1 MLLNRSIICFAHDW
15 HGDPTSKTHVMRILA
30 RENRVLW
37 VNSIGMRRPSVSSRD
52 LKRIVHKL
60 KRGLSACREV
70 EPNLWVV
77 DPLVLPL
84 PGVPAADRLNAL
96 VLASRLRGLCRRHRL
111 SRPIL
116 WSFLPNV
123 HRLVGRLGESLVVYH
138 CVDEYSAFEGVPR
151 EALAAME
158 HELVRRA
165 DLVLT
170 SGQQLRDE
178 RRSLNERVYFV
189 PHGVDV
195 AHFSRALERDAA
207 LPEDIRGIRRPIVG
221 FFGLVADWVD
231 VDLIAALARAR
242 PDWSFVLLGRVVT
255 SVGALDGLSNVH
267 WLGQKPYEALPD
279 YCRAFDVGIVPFRV
293 NDLTLRAN
301 PLKLR
306 EYLAAGLPVVATDL
320 PEVVR
325 YARWVRFAR
334 DLPGFVDGI
343 ERSLAARS
351 VTAARERVDAMRPE
365 SWTARVEQM
374 CARIEGSLGSGL
386 GVRSRGET

>member
-30 RENRVLW
+30 RRNRVLW
-37 VNSIGMRRPSVSSRD
+37 VNSIGMRRPTASSRD
-52 LKRIVHKL
+52 LRRIVHKL

-84 PGVPAADRLNAL
+84 PGIGAADRLNAL
-96 VLASRLRGLCRRHRL
+96 VLASRLRGLCRRHGM

-123 HRLVGRLGESLVVYH
+123 NRLVGRLGEGLVVYH
-138 CVDEYSAFEGVPR
+138 CVDEYSAFEGVPH
-151 EALAAME
+151 EALVAME
-158 HELVRRA
+158 RDLVRRA

-178 RRSLNERVYFV
+178 RRSLNGRVYFV

-195 AHFSRALERDAA
+195 AHFSRALDGDAA
-207 LPEDIRGIRRPIVG
+207 VPDDIRRLGGPIVG
-221 FFGLVADWVD
+221 FFGLIADWVD
-231 VDLIAALARAR
+231 VELIRAIAQARR
-242 PDWSFVLLGRVVT
+242 DWTLVLIGRTVT
-255 SVGALDGLSNVH
+255 DVGPIAGLPNVH
-267 WLGQKPYEALPD
+267 LLGQKPYDALPD

-293 NDLTLRAN
+293 NDLTVRAN

-306 EYLAAGLPVVATDL
+306 EYLAAGLPVVATPL
-320 PEVVR
+320 PEVAR
-325 YARWVRFAR
+325 YRRWVHLAS
-334 DLPGFVDGI
+334 DLPAFLTAI
-343 ERSLAARS
+343 ERALNERSPTVARL
-351 VTAARERVDAMRPE
+351 RVDAMRPE
-365 SWTARVEQM
+365 SWSTRVEQM
-374 CARIEGSLGSGL
+374 CERILQHE
-386 GVRSRGET
+386 VATV